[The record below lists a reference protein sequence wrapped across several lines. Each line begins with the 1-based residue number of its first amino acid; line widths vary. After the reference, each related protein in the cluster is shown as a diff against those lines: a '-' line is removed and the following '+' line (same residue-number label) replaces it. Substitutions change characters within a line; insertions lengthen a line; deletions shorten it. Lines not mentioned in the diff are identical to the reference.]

1 MRTQTRLPARLFF
14 VLVVVIAL
22 SSGSR
27 ARNSTYYDSFY
38 GFGDSLGDVG
48 NILLLITSL
57 GVNPPPPPS
66 TSPHAAYYKGR
77 FSNGPVAFEYLW
89 ELLTGQ
95 PPEAPGGL
103 TPSVALPVLP
113 PTGAVDFAFG
123 GTGTGE
129 LDPLPGGLLSAPGL
143 KGQVGLFR
151 RALNGT
157 TPSGH
162 ALYAII
168 TGANDYLNPLSHQ
181 TTPEEVVGNIVE
193 SVASLYELGARD
205 VMVVSLPDLGLLP
218 LNGPAAHDLSQLTKQ
233 HNKLLKS
240 SLHKLAARL
249 KGLNLIEVDP
259 NGVLHGGLPDG
270 INTTLPALDAF
281 FPPELFPPGFRMSL
295 CLFIGAATC
304 VDAPTFYLPAPG
316 YLFWD
321 SVHPTTDVH
330 KLLGR
335 HMYDAITH

>member
-1 MRTQTRLPARLFF
+1 MKAQARLSTRLFF
-14 VLVVVIAL
+14 VLSVVIAL

-27 ARNSTYYDSFY
+27 ARNSTYYDSLY
-38 GFGDSLGDVG
+38 VFGDSLADVG
-48 NILLLITSL
+48 NVFLLTTSL
-57 GVNPPPPPS
+57 GADPATPPS
-66 TSPHAAYYKGR
+66 ISPHAAYYKGR

-95 PPEAPGGL
+95 PPEAVGGL
-103 TPSVALPVLP
+103 TPSMALAVLP

-129 LDPLPGGLLSAPGL
+129 IDPLPGGLLSAPGL
-143 KGQVGLFR
+143 KGQVALFR
-151 RALNGT
+151 RALNGRR
-157 TPSGH
+157 PSEH
-162 ALYAII
+162 ALYAIE

-193 SVASLYELGARD
+193 SVGSLYKLGARD
-205 VMVVSLPDLGLLP
+205 VMIVSLPDLGSLP
-218 LNGPAAHDLSQLTKQ
+218 LNGPVADDLSRLTKQ
-233 HNKLLKS
+233 HNKLLKR
-240 SLHKLAARL
+240 SLHKLAADL
-249 KGLNLIEVDP
+249 NGLNLIEVDA
-259 NGVLHGGLPDG
+259 NDVLHGGLPRRM
-270 INTTLPALDAF
+270 NTTLPALDAF

-295 CLFIGAATC
+295 CLYIGSATC
-304 VDAPTFYLPAPG
+304 ADAPTFYLPAPG

-335 HMYDAITH
+335 HMYDATTR